1 MVALRC
7 TRKLLAR
14 LGSTAEAPALAAT
27 VIESSPGDT
36 PRLGDWYA
44 NLMLVARRPLV
55 LCVAE
60 RSLFAVILPLKEA
73 RTFVARWRSAVEA
86 RLLALGIPADLVAGE
101 LAAMAAVAIGPTS
114 YAAGERA
121 GERASATT
129 GAREDGAS
137 APARRVPAPGRRM
150 LGVLNDM
157 AWQCE
162 AQGIRV
168 NGRGEPDFAAMHEAL
183 DRLPCSPLRYASPA
197 KVTRALFAA
206 ADEGEPPVAPAT
218 GPMPERRVGGDHV
231 LRLVR

>member
-1 MVALRC
+1 MVVLRC

-14 LGSTAEAPALAAT
+14 LGPTAEAPAPAAA
-27 VIESSPGDT
+27 VVEPSPGDA

-44 NLMLVARRPLV
+44 NLMPVGRRPLV

-73 RTFVARWRSAVEA
+73 RTFVPRWRAAVEA

-101 LAAMAAVAIGPTS
+101 LAAMAAVVIGPTS

-121 GERASATT
+121 SATT
-129 GAREDGAS
+129 KAGEEGAV

-150 LGVLNDM
+150 LGVLNDI
-157 AWQCE
+157 AWQGE
-162 AQGIRV
+162 AQGSRV
-168 NGRGEPDFAAMHEAL
+168 DGQGEPDFAAMHEAL

-197 KVTRALFAA
+197 EVTRALFAA
-206 ADEGEPPVAPAT
+206 VVEREPPASAAS
-218 GPMPERRVGGDHV
+218 GPMPERRVDGDHV